1 MSQPYQSNSCG
12 TTEAR
17 EPGALP
23 GDLWGYNTTKAR
35 QLSMAGDH
43 PSKTRW
49 EAENVIKV
57 GLKVNRNQDPELFEL
72 LAKAENKAGVIRELL
87 RLGLTTLQQQTTSK

>member
-1 MSQPYQSNSCG
+1 
-12 TTEAR
+12 
-17 EPGALP
+17 
-23 GDLWGYNTTKAR
+23 
-35 QLSMAGDH
+35 MAADR

-72 LAKAENKAGVIRELL
+72 LVKAENKAGVIRELL
-87 RLGLTTLQQQTTSK
+87 RLGLTTLLAQQSTSK